1 MKQFRKIV
9 TMIMVLAMTFALVGT
24 VSAEE
29 GLKEVKGAVV
39 EVQKYGN
46 VIMDVKAAAFYDAGY
61 ELGDMLKVNVGE
73 EELEMPFCTSYS
85 DVDTGSLLVRDNKEK
100 DVVIVAIN
108 MGNFAKTY
116 NAEVGTELTF
126 SLSEKEGYLAQY
138 LLHQL
143 KRTNERSDYATDAV
157 FANFRNIETSGMAKG
172 VLYRS
177 SSPINNELGRA
188 AYSNALVKD
197 AGVKTVMNLADSKEE
212 IAGYIAKDD
221 FNSEYYKSLYDAGQ
235 VKCLNMT
242 VDIAGED
249 FGKKLAEGFKFLSK
263 NEGPYLVHCTEGKD
277 RAGFAS
283 AVLECLMGASLD
295 EVVDDYMVTYKNYY
309 KVEEGSEQYNAIID
323 SNIMT
328 SLTTVVCGLEKG
340 TDISKVDLSEAATKY
355 LTNLGMTVEEISSLK
370 TNLSTEIVKE
380 EAKVEE
386 KKEVKAEEI
395 KEVAKEEV
403 KEATKEDVKETEKEV
418 AKKEEVKKEEVKK
431 EVAVDVKKE
440 ETAEKTITETN
451 VYVVVKG
458 DCLWNVAMREL
469 GDGNRFGEIYELNK
483 ETIKNPRVVL
493 VGQELKIP
501 MNK

>member
-9 TMIMVLAMTFALVGT
+9 TMIMVLAMTFALMGT
-24 VSAEE
+24 ASAEE
-29 GLKEVKGAVV
+29 SLKEIKGSVV

-46 VIMDVKAAAFYDAGY
+46 VIVDVKGAAFYDAGY
-61 ELGDMLKVNVGE
+61 ELGDMLNVNVGE
-73 EELEMPFCTSYS
+73 NELKVPFCTSYS

-116 NAEVGTELTF
+116 KAEIGTEITF

-143 KRTNERSDYATDAV
+143 KRTNERADYDTDAI
-157 FANFRNIETSGMAKG
+157 FANFRNIKTTGMAPG

-188 AYSNALVKD
+188 AYSNTLVKE
-197 AGVKTVMNLADSKEE
+197 ANVKTVMNLADSKEE
-212 IAGYIAKDD
+212 IAGYIAKED
-221 FNSEYYKSLYDAGQ
+221 FNSEYYKSLYDANQ

-249 FGKKLAEGFKFLSK
+249 FGKKLAEGFKFLSQ

-309 KVEEGSEQYNAIID
+309 KVEEDSEQYNAIIE

-340 TDISKVDLSEAATKY
+340 TDISEIDLSKAATDY
-355 LTNLGMTVEEISSLK
+355 LTKLGMTTEEISKLK
-370 TNLSTEIVKE
+370 TNLSTEIS
-380 EAKVEE
+380 VE
-386 KKEVKAEEI
+386 EVKAEEVVPAS
-395 KEVAKEEV
+395 EVKEEV
-403 KEATKEDVKETEKEV
+403 VPAAEVKEEIKIVEKV
-418 AKKEEVKKEEVKK
+418 VINSK
-431 EVAVDVKKE
+431 
-440 ETAEKTITETN
+440 I
-451 VYVVVKG
+451 YVVVKG
-458 DCLWNVAMREL
+458 DCLWSIAMREL
-469 GDGNRFGEIYELNK
+469 GNGNRYGEIYELNK

-493 VGQELKIP
+493 VGQELKMP
-501 MNK
+501 